1 MTATEDL
8 RRLLDERG
16 VKYETDDTSD
26 SWYERTTWS
35 SENNLWWTYEV
46 DTIEEL
52 PYGTLTLLDTGSN
65 NSMRPA
71 QAIAAT
77 LGPEECHN
85 VHEPPKNTTFWPCP
99 HFKCSECGEVYVSM
113 QYVFYCP
120 NCGRKVADW

>member
-46 DTIEEL
+46 DAIEEL

-71 QAIAAT
+71 QAITAT
-77 LGPEECHN
+77 LGPGECHLEIN
-85 VHEPPKNTTFWPCP
+85 TSMTAVVCDRCNYPMPSGTVLTEVHF
-99 HFKCSECGEVYVSM
+99 
-113 QYVFYCP
+113 CP
-120 NCGRKVADW
+120 NCGARVVEE